1 MPLLQGSSRL
11 QPLHLLN
18 GGSQNQNQNQNP
30 AGTGTSASPKTLSHS
45 IEQIL
50 RKPSCLGADVRRKTE
65 AAPVSEGA
73 GGCKARKCPA
83 KPAAQ
88 DREDAL
94 YELRV
99 TGWIAGHPSD
109 HRQGYPV
116 LSEQEAEHKDETR
129 LKGVQEEGVSFQVAN
144 AERRGRRRVRTTFT
158 TAQLEELEKVFQ
170 VTHYPDVQ
178 TRDQLASLTQLPE
191 GKVQIW
197 FQNRRAKW
205 RKIESLGD
213 FGGLQDLTVT
223 DQVSV
228 LQHGFPLKCERM
240 VLPPPLIGPRQLQS
254 YPLQHKLRL
263 CGLSPLPNGYF
274 SCYVPKVHPHLVSYP
289 PSQPRTLSWQPPQ
302 GATLSDSF
310 S

>member
-1 MPLLQGSSRL
+1 MQTLTAGPGTQRSGAEGTPERRG
-11 QPLHLLN
+11 QVT
-18 GGSQNQNQNQNP
+18 GEEQVTNP
-30 AGTGTSASPKTLSHS
+30 AMSA
-45 IEQIL
+45 
-50 RKPSCLGADVRRKTE
+50 
-65 AAPVSEGA
+65 
-73 GGCKARKCPA
+73 AR
-83 KPAAQ
+83 

-109 HRQGYPV
+109 HSQTHRLCSPV
-116 LSEQEAEHKDETR
+116 LSEQEAEHQSESR
-129 LKGVQEEGVSFQVAN
+129 QEGAQEEEVRCQVTHGA
-144 AERRGRRRVRTTFT
+144 AERKGRRRVRTTFT
-158 TAQLEELEKVFQ
+158 TAQLEELEKAFQ

-223 DQVSV
+223 DQ
-228 LQHGFPLKCERM
+228 CERM
-240 VLPPPLIGPRQLQS
+240 VLPSPLIGSRRPQS
-254 YPLQHKLRL
+254 YPLLHKLHL
-263 CGLSPLPNGYF
+263 SGLPSLPNGYF
-274 SCYVPKVHPHLVSYP
+274 SYCLPKLPHHLLPYP
-289 PSQPRTLSWQPPQ
+289 PSQPLTLPWPHPQ
-302 GATLSDSF
+302 GPNLSDCS

>member
-73 GGCKARKCPA
+73 GGCKARKCP
-83 KPAAQ
+83 
-88 DREDAL
+88 
-94 YELRV
+94 
-99 TGWIAGHPSD
+99 
-109 HRQGYPV
+109 
-116 LSEQEAEHKDETR
+116 EQEAEHKDETR